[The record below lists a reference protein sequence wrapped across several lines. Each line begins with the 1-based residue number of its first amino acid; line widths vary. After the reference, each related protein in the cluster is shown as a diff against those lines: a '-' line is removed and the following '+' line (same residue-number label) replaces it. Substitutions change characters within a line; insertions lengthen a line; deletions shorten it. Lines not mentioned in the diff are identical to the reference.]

1 MQIATL
7 ESLVG
12 RRDGLDPAYGIDV
25 VLSGWARAAGKPV
38 VSLETPELQLATLTL
53 PTPAERIEFVDS
65 ALTEMDTG
73 RARPAL
79 RRMAQVW
86 ADGDLAT
93 LAQYASWCDCVKT
106 AADRAAL
113 ARLLDDRNPGLADG
127 IAGLHA
133 RGQRVFA
140 AVGSLHMTGP
150 LGLPALLV
158 QRGFEVEVVPFGR
171 H

>member
-1 MQIATL
+1 MIWLIGNKGMLGTEL
-7 ESLVG
+7 SLA
-12 RRDGLDPAYGIDV
+12 LA
-25 VLSGWARAAGKPV
+25 AAG
-38 VSLETPELQLATLTL
+38 
-53 PTPAERIEFVDS
+53 IEFVGS
-65 ALTEMDTG
+65 ALTEMETG

-93 LAQYASWCDCVKT
+93 LTQYASWCDCVKT

-127 IAGLHA
+127 IAALHA

-150 LGLPALLV
+150 LGLPALLA
-158 QRGFEVEVVPFGR
+158 QRGFEVEVVAFGR